1 MSVVFFGSDR
11 RGTSTFWKV
20 SQPPVGG
27 MYAEP
32 CSGPSGEPVRS
43 SMKPPAP
50 PEEART
56 VIFFCPS
63 NR

>member
-1 MSVVFFGSDR
+1 MSVVFFGRDR
-11 RGTSTFWKV
+11 SGTSTFWKV

-32 CSGPSGEPVRS
+32 CSLPVGEPVRTS
-43 SMKPPAP
+43 TKPPAP

-56 VIFFCPS
+56 VSFCCPS
-63 NR
+63 NL

>member
-1 MSVVFFGSDR
+1 MVRLGSAR
-11 RGTSTFWKV
+11 NGTSTFWNV

-32 CSGPSGEPVRS
+32 CSLPSGEPVRS
-43 SMKPPAP
+43 SMKPPEP
-50 PEEART
+50 PEDART